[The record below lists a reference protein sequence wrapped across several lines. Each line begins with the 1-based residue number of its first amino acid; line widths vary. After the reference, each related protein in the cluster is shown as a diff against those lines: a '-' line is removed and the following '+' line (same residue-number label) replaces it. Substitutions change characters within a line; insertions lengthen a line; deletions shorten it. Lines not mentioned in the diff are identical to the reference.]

1 MNKELLK
8 PYLTQEV
15 KCTVFQMHPSKA
27 PGPDGMSCLFFQKF
41 WHIVG
46 IDVTQAVLSV
56 LSLGHLLKK
65 VNFTHL
71 ALIPKVKNP
80 SKMSDSRF
88 ISLCN
93 VLYRI
98 ILKCIANRLKTFL
111 SLVISDAQ
119 SAFVPGR
126 LITDNIIMAYEVLNC
141 LKTKRSGWKGL
152 MANKLD
158 MSKAYDWVEW
168 RFLERIMQKLGFE
181 DRWINLT
188 MECI

>member
-1 MNKELLK
+1 MLK
-8 PYLTQEV
+8 PYLAQEV
-15 KCTVFQMHPSKA
+15 KCAVFQMHPSKA

-93 VLYRI
+93 VLYKI
-98 ILKCIANRLKTFL
+98 ISKCIANKLKNFL
-111 SLVISDAQ
+111 SLVVSDAQ
-119 SAFVPGR
+119 SAFVLGR
-126 LITDNIIMAYEVLNC
+126 LTTDNIIMAYEVLNC

-152 MANKLD
+152 MAIKLD
-158 MSKAYDWVEW
+158 MSKAYDRVEW

-181 DRWINLT
+181 DRWINLM